1 MNAITESAVKRFTE
15 SIQTGYEKGIIDEV
29 SSQEA
34 LSKLNTLDF
43 PTTRVEAWKYTR
55 VTKISKKDFSIQK
68 QHVSDISPFKVKNLE
83 SHVIVFVNG
92 FYQKDLSVFSAE
104 EGILISPLSDTE
116 EVKPNSIEISTDD
129 VFSALNT
136 AYSTDGIAV
145 KIAAGKT
152 LSKPLEVINIQTGES
167 VISNTR
173 NVIIAEGSSS
183 AHIVIGYYSKDA
195 HQCFSNVISE
205 ITVGAN
211 AQLTIDKI
219 QYESNEN
226 YTVATEQVKQDKDS
240 TFTINTITLNGEL
253 VRNNLNI
260 DVLGHNCNTNLNG
273 AYLTKGKQHVD
284 NHTVVDHQV
293 AHCES
298 NELYKGVMDDDSTA
312 VFNGKV
318 FVRKD
323 AQKINAFQSNGN
335 VLLSGNATVNSK
347 PELEIYADDVKCSH
361 GSTTGQLDDEA
372 IFYLRARGLSEK
384 NARKLLVS
392 AFIGDVLNKIST
404 DEVRAHIDK
413 MLLDRF
419 GWEF

>member
-15 SIQTGYEKGIIDEV
+15 SIQTGFEKGIIDEV

-68 QHVSDISPFKVKNLE
+68 QHVSDISPFKVNNLE

-92 FYQKDLSVFSAE
+92 FYQKDLSEFSAE
-104 EGILISPLSDTE
+104 EGILISPLSQTE

-145 KIAAGKT
+145 RIAAGKT

-173 NVIIAEGSSS
+173 NVLIAEGSSS
-183 AHIVIGYYSKDA
+183 AHIIIGYYSKDA

-372 IFYLRARGLSEK
+372 VFYLRARGLSEK